1 MSAVASSEAFAGVS
15 VSAFPSLCGT
25 PPLRRKVLLEAVPEG
40 IAPEDQ
46 VHVLGGGC
54 LRNMVG
60 TDPLPGNWH
69 LHSFEQCF
77 ELVASPAFVRELA
90 EKGAYLLTPG
100 WLASWRG
107 RVARWGFD
115 ETSAPPFFAE
125 SARTLAL
132 LDTGVDP
139 EAGAQLEA
147 FSRFTGLPA
156 QRFPV
161 GTDYLHHLLSGIVL
175 GWRLDS
181 ERKERRDERREAAR
195 RLADSVAALDL
206 IGSFDRVMT
215 EPQTVERFFTLF
227 RSLFA
232 PRRLAYLP
240 IRSGEPGELVRGF
253 GDPARGA
260 DSEDVSPEK
269 MLAFPGDHALTEDD
283 GILLRLVFEGEVLGV
298 VLVGSFAVRG
308 SATRY
313 LDLCLTVA
321 RVFGLALSNSRAYQ
335 ALAESRESLR
345 ELNGALERKV
355 LERTAK
361 LEAANRDLE
370 AFCYMISHEMRAPI
384 ARLEG
389 FCEMLK
395 EGLPRDG
402 ESPLSRLAARIQAA
416 SLRMREV
423 VDGLLRLTRLSLDDL
438 AVEDVDLSAIATSAV
453 DAYRHDKP
461 ALETKVTIAPGVLV
475 RGDRRLLTLCL
486 GQLLENALRFSSG
499 APHPEVEFGT
509 VPGSIPRTLFVRDN
523 GVGFDGANS
532 SSFFQ
537 PFSRMNVSGDLEGAG
552 LGLAMVRKI
561 VERHGGQVR
570 ARATRGCG
578 ATFYFNVSP

>member
-1 MSAVASSEAFAGVS
+1 MSVVISSETFAGVS

-25 PPLRRKVLLEAVPEG
+25 PALQGKVLLEAVPEG
-40 IAPEDQ
+40 IGAEDQ

-54 LRNMVG
+54 LRNLAGV
-60 TDPLPGNWH
+60 DPLPGNWRFH
-69 LHSFEQCF
+69 RFDQCF
-77 ELVASPAFVRELA
+77 ELVASPALVSDLA
-90 EKGAYLLTPG
+90 QKGNYLLTPG
-100 WLASWRG
+100 WLAGWRG
-107 RVARWGFD
+107 RIAKWGFD

-125 SARTLAL
+125 SARSIAL

-147 FSRFTGLPA
+147 FSRFTGLPS
-156 QRFPV
+156 QRLPV

-175 GWRLDS
+175 GWRLDA
-181 ERKERRDERREAAR
+181 ERQERRDERRETAR

-206 IGSFDRVMT
+206 IGSFDRAMT

-232 PRRLAYLP
+232 PRELAYLP
-240 IRSGEPGELVRGF
+240 LRSGRPGQLVWDAGA
-253 GDPARGA
+253 PARETIA
-260 DSEDVSPEK
+260 EEALLEK
-269 MLAFPGDHALTEDD
+269 MLTFPGDHTLTEDD

-298 VLVGSFAVRG
+298 VLVGAFAVRG
-308 SATRY
+308 SAPRY
-313 LDLCLTVA
+313 VDLCLTVA

-335 ALAESRESLR
+335 ALAQSRESLR
-345 ELNGALERKV
+345 ELNDELERKV

-389 FCEMLK
+389 FSEMLQV
-395 EGLPRDG
+395 ELPQGG
-402 ESPLSRLAARIQAA
+402 ESSPSRLAARIQAA

-438 AVEDVDLSAIATSAV
+438 VVEDLDLSAIATSFAQ
-453 DAYRHDKP
+453 AHRREP
-461 ALETKVTIAPGVLV
+461 AGRETKVTVAPGALV

-486 GQLLENALRFSSG
+486 SQLLENAFRFSSG
-499 APHPEVEFGT
+499 AGRPEVEFGT
-509 VPGSIPRTLFVRDN
+509 VPGTSPRTFFVRDN
-523 GVGFDGANS
+523 GVGFDEAS
-532 SSFFQ
+532 SSGLFQ
-537 PFSRMNVSGDLEGAG
+537 PFSRMNIAGALEGAG

-561 VERHGGQVR
+561 VERHGGQVW
-570 ARATRGCG
+570 ARATRGGG